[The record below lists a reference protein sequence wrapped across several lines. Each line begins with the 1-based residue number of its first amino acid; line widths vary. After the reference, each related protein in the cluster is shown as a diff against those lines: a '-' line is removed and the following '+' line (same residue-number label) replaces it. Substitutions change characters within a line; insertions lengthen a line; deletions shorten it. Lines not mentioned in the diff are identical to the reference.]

1 MLKSTNVCRR
11 FPNVSNLLET
21 EVYERRR
28 ARKGLSQQKLSEA
41 MEMSRNCIQQMECH
55 EHLPL
60 MGTLFKLTGPWS
72 SMVRNTK
79 TSWYGC
85 GMPMRRTCVINKNLR
100 KTRDET

>member
-60 MGTLFKLTGPWS
+60 MGTLFKLTRALEFNGEEYKDF
-72 SMVRNTK
+72 MVRLRDA
-79 TSWYGC
+79 YEVD
-85 GMPMRRTCVINKNLR
+85 MRYQQELEENAG
-100 KTRDET
+100 

>member
-28 ARKGLSQQKLSEA
+28 ARKSLSQQKLSEA

-60 MGTLFKLTGPWS
+60 MGTLFKLTRALEFNGEEYKDF
-72 SMVRNTK
+72 MVRLRDA
-79 TSWYGC
+79 YEVD
-85 GMPMRRTCVINKNLR
+85 MRYQQELEENAG
-100 KTRDET
+100 

>member
-1 MLKSTNVCRR
+1 M
-11 FPNVSNLLET
+11 SNLLES

-60 MGTLFKLTGPWS
+60 MGTLFKLTRALEFDEEEYKDF
-72 SMVRNTK
+72 MVR
-79 TSWYGC
+79 
-85 GMPMRRTCVINKNLR
+85 LR
-100 KTRDET
+100 DAYQADKRCQQELEDAAG

>member
-1 MLKSTNVCRR
+1 MLKSANVCRR

-60 MGTLFKLTGPWS
+60 MGILFKLTKALEFNDEEYKDF
-72 SMVRNTK
+72 MVRLRDA
-79 TSWYGC
+79 YEAD
-85 GMPMRRTCVINKNLR
+85 MRYQQELEENAG
-100 KTRDET
+100 